1 MILAVT
7 PHHPLAP
14 GLVHNLFQQN
24 KTIDGVWT
32 GEKDFSSDKKSEKHL
47 FSSDSESDDSGQ
59 ESISAQKKRKKQKM
73 MS

>member
-14 GLVHNLFQQN
+14 GMVHNLCKK

-32 GEKDFSSDKKSEKHL
+32 GEKDFSSDKKSGKHL

>member
-14 GLVHNLFQQN
+14 GMVHNLCQN
-24 KTIDGVWT
+24 KTIDGLWI

-47 FSSDSESDDSGQ
+47 LSSDSESNDSGQ